1 MSHNADYA
9 TIRRIVKLNRRS
21 IKMTNDITNVIE
33 KAEIIDAISKNGTK
47 YNYIKLTLINKG
59 EVRINVFGDS
69 KFMWNNAIELLNEG
83 K

>member
-1 MSHNADYA
+1 
-9 TIRRIVKLNRRS
+9 
-21 IKMTNDITNVIE
+21 MTNDITNVIE